1 MASARPPRLCSVG
14 GAVVDHYP
22 DLGLAFPG
30 GNAPNVAVHA
40 ARSGAAAA
48 FLGVAGDDPAG
59 RLIRAS
65 LEAEGVETSRLQ
77 AIPGVTP
84 AVTVRRGPGGDFRC
98 VACPRQFL
106 HFAPGADAA
115 EYLAGFDLVH
125 LASTSRADA
134 VVAAWAER
142 LPLSYDFAGG
152 PDAATA
158 TLLPFVTFAALSR
171 PDMDEVEAA
180 GLAVE
185 LQRRGPR
192 LVVITRGAAG
202 ATACL
207 HGEVHHEPAGTSS
220 AIDTLGAGDALLA
233 HLVVRLLWGDGPA
246 PALAA
251 ATRYAAGTCSHLGGF
266 GHGRPAAEIL
276 PGG

>member
-1 MASARPPRLCSVG
+1 MASPRPPRLCSVG

-40 ARSGAAAA
+40 SRSGAVAA

-59 RLIRAS
+59 RLIRTS
-65 LEAEGVETSRLQ
+65 LEAEGVDTSRLW
-77 AIPGVTP
+77 AVPGATP

-106 HFAPGADAA
+106 PFKLGTDAT

-125 LASTSRADA
+125 LASTSRTDA
-134 VVAAWAER
+134 VVTAWAER
-142 LPLSYDFAGG
+142 LPISYDFAGG

-158 TLLPFVTFAALSR
+158 ALLPFVTFAALSR
-171 PDMDEVEAA
+171 PEMGEAEAA
-180 GLAVE
+180 RLAVE
-185 LQRRGPR
+185 LQRCGPR

-207 HGEVHHEPAGTSS
+207 QGEVHHEPAGASS

-233 HLVVRLLWGDGPA
+233 HLAVRLLWGDGPA

-251 ATRYAAGTCSHLGGF
+251 ATRYAAGTCGHLGGF
-266 GHGRPAAEIL
+266 GHGRPAVEIL

>member
-1 MASARPPRLCSVG
+1 MASARLPRLCSVG

-59 RLIRAS
+59 RLIRES
-65 LEAEGVETSRLQ
+65 LEAEGVEVSRLT
-77 AIPGVTP
+77 AVCGITP
-84 AVTVRRGPGGDFRC
+84 TVTVRRDEAGEFRC
-98 VACPRQFL
+98 IACPRQFL
-106 HFAPGADAA
+106 PFEPGADAA

-152 PDAATA
+152 PDAAA
-158 TLLPFVTFAALSR
+158 AALLPLVTFAALSR
-171 PDMDEVEAA
+171 PAMGEAEAA
-180 GLAVE
+180 RLAVG
-185 LQRRGPR
+185 LQSRGPR
-192 LVVITRGAAG
+192 LVVVTRGAAG
-202 ATACL
+202 ATVCL
-207 HGEVHHEPAGTSS
+207 QGEVHHEPAAASS

-233 HLVVRLLWGDGPA
+233 HLAVRLLWGDGPA
-246 PALAA
+246 AALAGA
-251 ATRYAAGTCSHLGGF
+251 ARYAARTCGHPGGF
-266 GHGRPAAEIL
+266 GHERPAAEIL
-276 PGG
+276 PLC